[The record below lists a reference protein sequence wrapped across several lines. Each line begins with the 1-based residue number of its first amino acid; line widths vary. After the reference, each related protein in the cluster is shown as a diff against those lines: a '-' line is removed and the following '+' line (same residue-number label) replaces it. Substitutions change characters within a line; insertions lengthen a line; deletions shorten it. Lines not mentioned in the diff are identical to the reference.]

1 MEKLKISVKLN
12 CEPKTVFTCLLNASQ
27 HSQLTGS
34 KCQIEPSEKSA
45 FSLLNGAVTGKVVEM
60 FPYKRLLITWRHE
73 WYEPQDPE
81 SKVELLFI
89 YKEDHTL
96 LTITQSQI
104 PDEMSEKIKELWK
117 KKYFKSLK
125 NRFNTV

>member
-1 MEKLKISVKLN
+1 MPNRTLRKKFFFFAKRSRYRK
-12 CEPKTVFTCLLNASQ
+12 
-27 HSQLTGS
+27 GS
-34 KCQIEPSEKSA
+34 GNV
-45 FSLLNGAVTGKVVEM
+45 SLQTPFNNVG
-60 FPYKRLLITWRHE
+60 HE

-117 KKYFKSLK
+117 IKYFKSLK